1 VRLLKFFFHLQARHL
16 SLAVL
21 AGILSGAGNVLFIA
35 VVNNALHPRSGA
47 AVARPAFLIGLCCVV
62 VLSRFMSDVILIR
75 LSERVVFELRVRL
88 SQAILQ
94 VPLRRIE
101 ILGSHSLF
109 ATLTEDVGR
118 LAELALN
125 IPNVCVNGAIV
136 IAGMCYLYYLSPRA
150 ALMVMGG
157 ISLGVVVYSFIR
169 IQAVKHFQRA
179 RERQGELMKHFRA
192 LTDGMK
198 EMKLNRTRKGI
209 FVSRLEITAH
219 DLRRQLVLGNSTF
232 GLALSWAQLTFF
244 ILITTFVL
252 LTPSG
257 SDYGVSPAILSG
269 TVLALL
275 CIRIPMETVVGMF
288 LGLARAQVALSK
300 IDQLGISLAAEI
312 EPSML
317 SGEEHQDGRPFMQ
330 TIEMESVVHSYHSE
344 TDAFSLGPIDLS
356 FRTGEIVFV
365 SGGNG
370 SGKTTFIKLLCGLYV
385 PESGQLLYNG
395 APITNANREDY
406 RSKFAAVFSDFC
418 LSDTIA
424 RPLTAELD
432 ALAANYLQEF
442 RLDHKVR
449 VENGVFSTID
459 LSQGQRKRLALIS
472 ACLEDKPIYV
482 FDEWAADQDALFRQK
497 FYHEIVPELKRK
509 GKTLFVISHDQ
520 QYFCQADRLIVL
532 EEGRLWKD
540 TSDAE
545 QLRHVVSQMQT
556 RPALN
561 GSHARPAL

>member
-1 VRLLKFFFHLQARHL
+1 MY
-16 SLAVL
+16 S
-21 AGILSGAGNVLFIA
+21 
-35 VVNNALHPRSGA
+35 
-47 AVARPAFLIGLCCVV
+47 
-62 VLSRFMSDVILIR
+62 LIR
-75 LSERVVFELRVRL
+75 
-88 SQAILQ
+88 
-94 VPLRRIE
+94 
-101 ILGSHSLF
+101 
-109 ATLTEDVGR
+109 
-118 LAELALN
+118 
-125 IPNVCVNGAIV
+125 
-136 IAGMCYLYYLSPRA
+136 
-150 ALMVMGG
+150 
-157 ISLGVVVYSFIR
+157 IR
-169 IQAVKHFQRA
+169 AVKHFLRA

-198 EMKLNRTRKGI
+198 EMKLNRIRKGI
-209 FVSRLEITAH
+209 FISRLEITAH
-219 DLRRQLVLGNSTF
+219 DLRHQLILGNSTF
-232 GLALSWAQLTFF
+232 GLALSWAQFTFF
-244 ILITTFVL
+244 ILIATFVL
-252 LTPSG
+252 LAPG
-257 SDYGVSPAILSG
+257 GNNYGVGPAILSG
-269 TVLALL
+269 IVLALL

-288 LGLARAQVALSK
+288 LGLARAQVALGK

-317 SGEEHQDGRPFMQ
+317 SEEEKEDGRPFMQ
-330 TIEMESVVHSYHSE
+330 AIEMEGVVHSYHSE
-344 TDAFSLGPIDLS
+344 TDVFSLGPIDLS
-356 FRTGEIVFV
+356 FRPGEIVFI

-370 SGKTTFIKLLCGLYV
+370 SGKTTFVKLLCGLYV
-385 PESGQLLYNG
+385 PESGQVLYNG
-395 APITNANREDY
+395 APIMSSNREDY
-406 RSKFAAVFSDFC
+406 RLKFAAVFSDFC

-424 RPLTAELD
+424 RPPTPELD
-432 ALAANYLQEF
+432 ALAANYLQDF
-442 RLDHKVR
+442 RLGHKVR

-545 QLRHVVSQMQT
+545 QLRQVVSQMQV
-556 RPALN
+556 RPELN